1 MQLDVATQLSERAM
15 MRSNLMRMGA
25 GELVMT
31 TFMKLT
37 MMLMVIL
44 DSDDCE
50 EVEDDGIR
58 EEPGRKDRDCVR

>member
-31 TFMKLT
+31 TLMKLT
-37 MMLMVIL
+37 MMLII
-44 DSDDCE
+44 
-50 EVEDDGIR
+50 DG
-58 EEPGRKDRDCVR
+58 DF